1 LTNRFSTS
9 PAIEAAQAARGA
21 IDHAARA
28 IRELPF
34 RLDRAAIAGRL
45 ARAAQLLYVVQD
57 SEANAPVHLDALSE
71 ATRALEEARE
81 RVAAAGDPRRAPAL
95 GRALAPL
102 DASIA
107 ALTKASEAVGDL
119 QMAARGGL
127 RARAAG
133 ASHDGEPTVVSTGTP
148 RLHSIARAPLVS
160 TIELEPREPIPE
172 ARAPRPPPPAKPRSI
187 EELRAQACAAR
198 APGPETPRDRHEDAR
213 AEVRALE
220 PTPLEHAVVGHVAR
234 DCLEDIA
241 SLRVLRKPS
250 ESESWVDQAP
260 FEQRLLDNLDAFAS
274 LGARALSSVT
284 VYHAEA
290 AAPDPGRAF
299 AVALTLGCIAGR
311 DAVDAAVATL
321 VRSAPEEHWGWVEGL
336 SLASSPDVDTR
347 VTELLDGGDN
357 RLARLALGVLGWRGG
372 VPAHA
377 ASVSLARRDAEV
389 DLSLAHALGR
399 ALPRDGALNA
409 LRVIAD
415 RAESDALFDACV
427 ESLLRRGDGEIRG
440 TLRSTLRAG
449 PASRR
454 IIAARW
460 LALAGS
466 PEDTASIVEVAAAT
480 PSPALLRA
488 LGRHGDLR
496 SVDVLIASL
505 SADEPI
511 VEAAAE
517 ALDRITGAGL
527 REKAE
532 VAWSTGAE
540 PGSAKRIVERPSRD
554 PVLWSQ
560 WFGRSLRRLD
570 PGAKL
575 RQGKPFIATTL
586 VDELASPATP
596 AQRRD
601 DAEAEISIVAG
612 VTSRFRTD
620 DWVARQQE
628 RLVDLRARV
637 TSRSIPSGTWCYAGA
652 PWSRR

>member
-1 LTNRFSTS
+1 
-9 PAIEAAQAARGA
+9 
-21 IDHAARA
+21 
-28 IRELPF
+28 
-34 RLDRAAIAGRL
+34 
-45 ARAAQLLYVVQD
+45 
-57 SEANAPVHLDALSE
+57 
-71 ATRALEEARE
+71 
-81 RVAAAGDPRRAPAL
+81 
-95 GRALAPL
+95 
-102 DASIA
+102 
-107 ALTKASEAVGDL
+107 
-119 QMAARGGL
+119 
-127 RARAAG
+127 
-133 ASHDGEPTVVSTGTP
+133 
-148 RLHSIARAPLVS
+148 
-160 TIELEPREPIPE
+160 
-172 ARAPRPPPPAKPRSI
+172 
-187 EELRAQACAAR
+187 
-198 APGPETPRDRHEDAR
+198 
-213 AEVRALE
+213 
-220 PTPLEHAVVGHVAR
+220 
-234 DCLEDIA
+234 
-241 SLRVLRKPS
+241 
-250 ESESWVDQAP
+250 
-260 FEQRLLDNLDAFAS
+260 
-274 LGARALSSVT
+274 
-284 VYHAEA
+284 
-290 AAPDPGRAF
+290 
-299 AVALTLGCIAGR
+299 
-311 DAVDAAVATL
+311 
-321 VRSAPEEHWGWVEGL
+321 
-336 SLASSPDVDTR
+336 
-347 VTELLDGGDN
+347 
-357 RLARLALGVLGWRGG
+357 
-372 VPAHA
+372 
-377 ASVSLARRDAEV
+377 
-389 DLSLAHALGR
+389 
-399 ALPRDGALNA
+399 
-409 LRVIAD
+409 VIAD